1 MTNHDSDA
9 IHANPIE
16 IAMIN
21 GAKEIRIRKR
31 STTVNLLSK
40 EIITV
45 SIQKIQNQQDKLQ
58 KDVSAVEDNFSVGI
72 IKQIKVNGIREL
84 ATPNLVEGLTVY
96 GEKLVKI
103 DDEEYRI
110 WDPFRS
116 KLAPALKKGLR
127 DFPIGFGDKI
137 LYLGASTGTTVSHV
151 SDLVGNK
158 GLVFAVEP
166 AVRVARELIENV
178 ASRRKNVI
186 PIIEDA
192 RRPESYFSI
201 FGTVDLVY
209 CDIAQSDQTEIAIKN
224 CNAFLKNKGI
234 MLVVIK
240 TRSIDV
246 TMSPRSVVAMESD
259 KLRNNDFVINQ
270 TIDLEPFDKDHALIH
285 ATYSP
290 TK

>member
-1 MTNHDSDA
+1 
-9 IHANPIE
+9 
-16 IAMIN
+16 
-21 GAKEIRIRKR
+21 
-31 STTVNLLSK
+31 
-40 EIITV
+40 
-45 SIQKIQNQQDKLQ
+45 
-58 KDVSAVEDNFSVGI
+58 VEDNFSVGI
-72 IKQIKVNGIREL
+72 IRQIKVNGIREL

-116 KLAPALKKGLR
+116 KLAAALKKGLR

-224 CNAFLKNKGI
+224 CNAFLKHKGI

>member
-1 MTNHDSDA
+1 MKTYRNCNDKWCERNKKKIDHS
-9 IHANPIE
+9 E
-16 IAMIN
+16 IAQQRN
-21 GAKEIRIRKR
+21 F
-31 STTVNLLSK
+31 
-40 EIITV
+40 TV

-116 KLAPALKKGLR
+116 KLAAALKKGLR

-285 ATYSP
+285 ATYNP
-290 TK
+290 AK